1 MEREVCSVIQKAIR
15 ELQEY
20 VSNNPDGYADIVA
33 AINSDN
39 DDQIYLRF
47 ENKKFSKM
55 SICAIDYQFAPKQL
69 RRYYDDEDEMRNVP
83 IDKIVEYL
91 GPLIEEAWVRVE

>member
-1 MEREVCSVIQKAIR
+1 MIQKAIR
-15 ELQEY
+15 DLKEHI
-20 VSNNPDGYADIVA
+20 VNNTTDYADVVA
-33 AINSDN
+33 VINSGN
-39 DDQIYLRF
+39 DERIYLRF

-83 IDKIVEYL
+83 IDKIVEHL
-91 GPLIEEAWVRVE
+91 GPLIKEAWVRVES